1 VKNPRKGSTK
11 RQDSRFAQPQAARRA
26 SARDG
31 AREPPLSPPYFKRM
45 PERKFRHFFCLL
57 HRQRG
62 REEPSQGVDK
72 TAGQQDSRNRAVNA
86 RKTLYLIASAALMV

>member
-1 VKNPRKGSTK
+1 
-11 RQDSRFAQPQAARRA
+11 
-26 SARDG
+26 
-31 AREPPLSPPYFKRM
+31 M

-72 TAGQQDSRNRAVNA
+72 TAGQQEPGGKRPENPLFDSQCRFDGIEQIGLIGQAYHVGRMRAISRNAQLRPGVP
-86 RKTLYLIASAALMV
+86 L